1 MSFKIYIDQ
10 FPNYDNNPDQ
20 GKRKHDD
27 SKIIELEFTI
37 NNIDYFAKIHVDIS
51 YNRWYYRET
60 YSNPMEDEVEL
71 VSKEITIIKIVKF
84 INGDEVKLKSKE
96 NKKIENCIIENIE
109 IC

>member
-37 NNIDYFAKIHVDIS
+37 KFQRKPTHFSRWMNLVNFKINIFGSLK
-51 YNRWYYRET
+51 N
-60 YSNPMEDEVEL
+60 
-71 VSKEITIIKIVKF
+71 
-84 INGDEVKLKSKE
+84 KLY
-96 NKKIENCIIENIE
+96 
-109 IC
+109 ICKLCVR

>member
-37 NNIDYFAKIHVDIS
+37 NNIDYFAKIHIDIS
-51 YNRWYYRET
+51 YNRWYYKET
-60 YSNPMEDEVEL
+60 RSHPREDEVEL
-71 VSKEITIIKIVKF
+71 LSKEITIIKIIKF
-84 INGDEVKLKSKE
+84 INGDEIKLKSKE
-96 NKKIENCIIENIE
+96 NKRVENYITENIE

>member
-1 MSFKIYIDQ
+1 MNKNVKNMKGLSKTQTIKMSFD
-10 FPNYDNNPDQ
+10 
-20 GKRKHDD
+20 DD

-96 NKKIENCIIENIE
+96 NKKIENHIIENIE

>member
-37 NNIDYFAKIHVDIS
+37 KFQIKPTHFSRWMNLVNFKINIFVYV
-51 YNRWYYRET
+51 
-60 YSNPMEDEVEL
+60 V
-71 VSKEITIIKIVKF
+71 TI
-84 INGDEVKLKSKE
+84 
-96 NKKIENCIIENIE
+96 
-109 IC
+109 

>member
-37 NNIDYFAKIHVDIS
+37 KFQRKPTHFSRWMNFDNIFLSGIWWFKIKVI
-51 YNRWYYRET
+51 YLYCLY
-60 YSNPMEDEVEL
+60 
-71 VSKEITIIKIVKF
+71 KI
-84 INGDEVKLKSKE
+84 
-96 NKKIENCIIENIE
+96 C
-109 IC
+109 

>member
-37 NNIDYFAKIHVDIS
+37 KPQRKPTCFKRGMNLVNNFV
-51 YNRWYYRET
+51 
-60 YSNPMEDEVEL
+60 
-71 VSKEITIIKIVKF
+71 
-84 INGDEVKLKSKE
+84 
-96 NKKIENCIIENIE
+96 
-109 IC
+109 